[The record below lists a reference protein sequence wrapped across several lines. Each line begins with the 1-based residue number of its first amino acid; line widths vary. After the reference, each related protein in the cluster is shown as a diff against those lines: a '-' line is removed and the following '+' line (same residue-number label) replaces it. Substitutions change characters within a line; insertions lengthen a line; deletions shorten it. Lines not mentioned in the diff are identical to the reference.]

1 MHECHQRI
9 ARAGSPDELLGITRD
24 YLASWQPE
32 MLGKVPEECRP
43 ARVKGIDDLY
53 FWRDRLVDVYCSG
66 AVRTDNDSLIRDLLA
81 FFAAASD
88 CAQVMRQ
95 PSDPMKTLQPLF
107 SDNSIPRLFTS
118 AQSGVDSD

>member
-9 ARAGSPDELLGITRD
+9 ARADSPDELLGTTRE

-43 ARVKGIDDLY
+43 TRVKGIDDLY
-53 FWRDRLVDVYCSG
+53 FWRDRLVDAYCSG

-88 CAQVMRQ
+88 RAQGMKQ
-95 PSDPMKTLQPLF
+95 PFDPMTTPPPFF

-118 AQSGVDSD
+118 AQAGVESD